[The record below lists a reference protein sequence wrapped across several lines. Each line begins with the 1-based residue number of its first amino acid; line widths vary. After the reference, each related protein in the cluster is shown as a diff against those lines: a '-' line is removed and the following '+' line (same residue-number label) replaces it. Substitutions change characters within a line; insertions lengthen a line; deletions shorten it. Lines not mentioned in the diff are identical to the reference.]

1 MPTARGRGDAL
12 APSRLLVRLAAV
24 LVAVLL
30 GALAGCGV
38 RAQDRG
44 EPAPLPEALP
54 APPRP
59 PGSGGGED
67 LVVYLVSGASL
78 SPVRRAAPERRP
90 QDAVDQLLAGPTR
103 SEVVSGLRTALSPQH
118 LSVLTGPDHGGTVT
132 VTVTRGFTGIG
143 GGNQLL
149 AVAQVVWTVTQF
161 PRVDDVLFVFEGS
174 LVAVPTDEGLT
185 DRPVDR
191 ADYASVAPR
200 RVGPTTSTTSSALP
214 SPPGR

>member
-1 MPTARGRGDAL
+1 MPTARGRGDAA
-12 APSRLLVRLAAV
+12 APFRLLTLLLAG
-24 LVAVLL
+24 VLL
-30 GALAGCGV
+30 GLLAGWGV
-38 RAQDRG
+38 GAQGRS
-44 EPAPLPEALP
+44 EPGPLPGALP
-54 APPRP
+54 TPPRP
-59 PGSGGGED
+59 PGSGSGAD
-67 LVVYLVSGASL
+67 LVVYLVSGTSL
-78 SPVRRAAPERRP
+78 APVRRAVPERRP

-103 SEVVSGLRTALSPQH
+103 GEVVSGLRTALSPQH

-200 RVGPTTSTTSSALP
+200 RAGPTTAAASSAPP